1 MIEILFTESAA
12 GSMKLAKGIKNIVG
26 SSTAVLILN
35 DDGSEPTAEELER
48 ERAKVEEEYRRKR
61 ENAISVEGT
70 ARDVA
75 CFPLNLSMGDI
86 SEPFSDNRTKYLQS
100 TVLIGGPNFAEI
112 GAELMAMARRSL
124 ERVQATAE
132 PVRVWTSRNPDEACG
147 FCHILTYLPADADIR
162 VVELPEMEVL
172 DGELRAY
179 TGWGEISPYELGRF
193 QELERPLTDDERRSC
208 TDLWRELQ
216 RENGPLRAVVAG
228 KLRTVGADHYD
239 WIIERE
245 LPRQKD
251 EFHEGRLIGEILGK
265 YPFGLTDSL
274 LALRMEE
281 FISWGKLIPISE
293 PMEDRPIYHRYLR
306 RVKTKLES
314 DDWRLL
320 SVDVDELMYR
330 DINPTDGEELGLH
343 ARHLTHCAFCWTQV
357 EHTRHQYW
365 YLPTDLPC
373 CICEN
378 CFRDFRELFHWNELD
393 GWDMEWEDEQ

>member
-12 GSMKLAKGIKNIVG
+12 GSMKIAKNGKYGVG
-26 SSTAVLILN
+26 FSTAVFIMN
-35 DDGSEPTAEELER
+35 DVGSEQSPEKLAPEQSR
-48 ERAKVEEEYRRKR
+48 MEEESRNKH
-61 ENAISVEGT
+61 ENIVAMEGP
-70 ARDVA
+70 AQDVA
-75 CFPLNLSMGDI
+75 WFPLNLSLGDI
-86 SEPFSDNRTKYLQS
+86 SDPFSDRRAEYLQS
-100 TVLIGGPNFAEI
+100 TVLIGGPEFANI
-112 GAELMAMARRSL
+112 GRELMETARKSR
-124 ERVQATAE
+124 ERILSPSE
-132 PVRVWTSRNPDEACG
+132 PVRIWTSRNPDELCG
-147 FCHILTYLPADADIR
+147 FCHILTCLPAEADIR
-162 VVELPEMEVL
+162 VVELPQMEVV
-172 DGELRAY
+172 DGEIRAY

-193 QELERPLTDDERRSC
+193 QELERPLTEDERRSC
-208 TDLWRELQ
+208 TALWRALQ
-216 RENGPLRAVVAG
+216 SEHGPLRAVVAG
-228 KLRTVGADHYD
+228 KLRTGGADHYD
-239 WIIERE
+239 WLIERE

-251 EFHEGRLIGEILGK
+251 EFHEGRLIGEILGNS
-265 YPFGLTDSL
+265 PFGLTDSL

-281 FISWGKLIPISE
+281 FISRGKLIPISE

-306 RVKTKLES
+306 RVKTTLES

-357 EHTRHQYW
+357 EPTLHQYW